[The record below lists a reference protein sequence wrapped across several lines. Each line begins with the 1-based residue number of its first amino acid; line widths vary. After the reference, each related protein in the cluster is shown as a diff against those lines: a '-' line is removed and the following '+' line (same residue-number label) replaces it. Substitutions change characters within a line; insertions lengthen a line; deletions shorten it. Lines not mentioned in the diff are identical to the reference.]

1 MQAFDRAE
9 ALLDTVPPEVAESM
23 GVYLLRGETLFH
35 SGRYAEVQSFYTEIL
50 DRYGWSE
57 PIAKALA
64 QAYEAQGELEN
75 ARNMFSEIMGQCRG
89 CGARIDP
96 FVKHKY
102 AELSYTAGRHTTDV
116 LELFLSLAQQIP
128 EKASEYYQRVSRI
141 YEAQGN
147 AEQAQRFRLISEKLA
162 SERMTIDSQ

>member
-1 MQAFDRAE
+1 
-9 ALLDTVPPEVAESM
+9 M
-23 GVYLLRGETLFH
+23 GVYLLRGETLFY
-35 SGRYAEVQSFYTEIL
+35 SGRYAAAQAFYTEIL

-64 QAYEAQGELEN
+64 QAFEARGELEN
-75 ARNMFSEIMGQCRG
+75 ARNMFSEIMAQCQG

-102 AELSYTAGRHTTDV
+102 AELSYATGRYTTDI
-116 LELFLSLAQQIP
+116 LELFLSLAQQVP
-128 EKASEYYQRVSRI
+128 EKAPVYYQCVSRI

-147 AEQAQRFRLISEKLA
+147 AEEAQRFQQISEKLE
-162 SERMTIDSQ
+162 SERVVMGP